1 MLLELAIAG
10 VALSAIKK
18 RARKKRLR
26 LFLKPEAPASRR
38 RPQHQAIAGIPFTAK
53 ERP

>member
-18 RARKKRLR
+18 RAKKKRLK
-26 LFLKPEAPASRR
+26 LFLKPNAPASRPR
-38 RPQHQAIAGIPFTAK
+38 AQHQAIAGNPLTARD
-53 ERP
+53 RP